1 MTSTPKEMARHFEQ
15 QSQVQREQLD
25 MIRAQQE
32 SINTLKQML
41 TKLLNKK
48 EKPKTKGSSSK
59 GKGHEGEDSLTLKIT
74 MVGTPTLRI

>member
-1 MTSTPKEMARHFEQ
+1 
-15 QSQVQREQLD
+15 

-32 SINTLKQML
+32 SIDILKQML
-41 TKLLNKK
+41 TKLLMKK
-48 EKPKTKGSSSK
+48 KSMTKGSSSK